1 MEAAVPVISAIFM
14 GVTNLIRSVNDN
26 DNQNRNFYDSE
37 EYRNMQ
43 INQEN
48 EIKKIKEESE
58 QKIKAMMDESLQ
70 REKLIEK
77 EYEIK
82 IAGYQKEMDYIKNI
96 NLEREKELKEQIVKN
111 EKERKKMKKKKEEY
125 ENEKKQLEK
134 QNLELQQQINTN
146 YEINKRQESE
156 LIGLKNKNNDLE
168 RDLMEKEKNFKKTL
182 NDQEIEY
189 KNSLKKLELQN
200 SEIEEMNRKKKLENE
215 KSIKNNEKE
224 LNSIKNKTKEIME
237 LENEKFNKLEKEEK
251 EKEEKKKMEEERIKQ
266 KEEENKILALKEF
279 NEKAEKKIKEFIEK
293 LKKIIS
299 GKKFFEELLK
309 KYDTNEISGVV
320 NKIIGKVDLNDV
332 FSKKTKNFLNLVE
345 TIEINPEMNHLN
357 LLLLGPTGSGKS
369 TLINTLLELEGQEK
383 AEVGDDNNPKTMAF
397 HSYTSNKK
405 KNIRCFDSRGIEKS
419 KEYSLDK
426 FIKNSKELI
435 LGKLKKNN
443 PDEFIHIILYCFG
456 GDRFINEVRDSL
468 YKLMDLYNDDTLPI
482 ILVHTRGVEGED
494 DELFEVIKKTLN
506 KENRK
511 IDMINICAEKDDEFP
526 AFGIPELFT
535 LIVSKVKKSVKSA
548 CFSSVKNKVRDNF
561 LKVNMEYKNE
571 FKKEFEIIIEKE
583 MKDIKLDSNLKEQKE
598 KYLKIFSNIFEKIL
612 FENKKKIDQNC
623 EHLLE
628 NYLNNFFNWTFHE
641 SNDYMIDFISKN
653 SFELISDLLTIQHN
667 INWTYDNK
675 LSVQKNT
682 EEWKKEIDQA
692 LKEKLE
698 NYILFSLMKEGSIF
712 IYEKYNEIL
721 LNELEQL
728 YKEYLKNENQIIN
741 DVTKGKVE
749 EIINNLIFN

>member
-1 MEAAVPVISAIFM
+1 MEALPVISVLSM
-14 GVTNLIRSVNDN
+14 GVTNLIRRINQN
-26 DNQNRNFYDSE
+26 DNQNSNFYDSD

-43 INQEN
+43 MNYQMEINR
-48 EIKKIKEESE
+48 IREESE

-70 REKLIEK
+70 REKIIEK

-96 NLEREKELKEQIVKN
+96 NLEREKELKEQIEKN

-215 KSIKNNEKE
+215 KLIKNNEKE

-279 NEKAEKKIKEFIEK
+279 NEKAEKKIIEFIEK

-309 KYDTNEISGVV
+309 KCDTNEISGVV
-320 NKIIGKVDLNDV
+320 NKIISKVDLNDV

-405 KNIRCFDSRGIEKS
+405 KNISFT
-419 KEYSLDK
+419 
-426 FIKNSKELI
+426 
-435 LGKLKKNN
+435 
-443 PDEFIHIILYCFG
+443 
-456 GDRFINEVRDSL
+456 V
-468 YKLMDLYNDDTLPI
+468 
-482 ILVHTRGVEGED
+482 
-494 DELFEVIKKTLN
+494 FEVIKKTL
-506 KENRK
+506 
-511 IDMINICAEKDDEFP
+511 
-526 AFGIPELFT
+526 
-535 LIVSKVKKSVKSA
+535 KK
-548 CFSSVKNKVRDNF
+548 
-561 LKVNMEYKNE
+561 
-571 FKKEFEIIIEKE
+571 
-583 MKDIKLDSNLKEQKE
+583 
-598 KYLKIFSNIFEKIL
+598 
-612 FENKKKIDQNC
+612 
-623 EHLLE
+623 
-628 NYLNNFFNWTFHE
+628 T
-641 SNDYMIDFISKN
+641 
-653 SFELISDLLTIQHN
+653 
-667 INWTYDNK
+667 
-675 LSVQKNT
+675 
-682 EEWKKEIDQA
+682 
-692 LKEKLE
+692 EKL
-698 NYILFSLMKEGSIF
+698 I
-712 IYEKYNEIL
+712 
-721 LNELEQL
+721 
-728 YKEYLKNENQIIN
+728 
-741 DVTKGKVE
+741 
-749 EIINNLIFN
+749 